1 LLILSD
7 LTFDHGYFRRMTSS
21 MCDLPFFESFRHFS
35 PEPAAQEDT
44 GVCLRLLS
52 HDTGM
57 KQTLSPTKP
66 FCALA
71 AISVRGVN
79 VGTKMIVL
87 PMDRRADNMVG
98 KRS

>member
-1 LLILSD
+1 
-7 LTFDHGYFRRMTSS
+7 MTSS

-35 PEPAAQEDT
+35 PEPAAQDDT

-57 KQTLSPTKP
+57 KQLLSPTKP
-66 FCALA
+66 FCAFGRDLT
-71 AISVRGVN
+71 SQVN
-79 VGTKMIVL
+79 VGTKVMVR
-87 PMDRRADNMVG
+87 PMDRHADNMIG